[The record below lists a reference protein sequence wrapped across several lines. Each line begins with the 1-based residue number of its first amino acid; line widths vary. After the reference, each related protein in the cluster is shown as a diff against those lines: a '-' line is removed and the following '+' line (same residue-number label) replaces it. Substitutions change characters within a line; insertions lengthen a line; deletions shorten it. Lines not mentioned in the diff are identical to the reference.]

1 MDEKIVKDAFSTAFK
16 NFMGDHKSITVRIP
30 HVGNEFSENFKTK
43 YYFDIDHHLK
53 TNKKKKT
60 ARTEISPSAEK
71 HTDIELSSLDSPNW
85 ITDEAIDIY
94 FGLIKKEFTEY
105 FAFAAN
111 FFPCLK
117 KEGYDGVKE
126 WYDDVKLFRY
136 KTLFFPIYD
145 NGHHYLVIFDNVHH
159 RIEAFDP
166 YDFGSYNDEV
176 KMVTE
181 NKCYLEKTLSLLVNS
196 YLKPKF
202 EAFYEGML
210 LEAFSIIHIPPDI
223 PRQLKEY
230 DCGVFLLQIAKHIV
244 FKKNL
249 DFNSKH
255 IENFRDEMKMEFF
268 MKKLRPVKYATRT
281 KIESKEKKASKS
293 TQNIEVPQRRFD
305 NKLLEDCWMNST
317 LQMILTGLDHQEGLT
332 ENGSTLWST
341 LIYLK
346 NQDKSKA
353 LSPLSVKNLLISKE
367 NERIRGDIGKQQMV
381 LQPVRHRAPNQ
392 MLQIGQ
398 QDAKDFLIC
407 LIQNQIYWPDV
418 FNTFKV
424 RMRSFSECKRCG
436 NRSTQDNF
444 NEFMFLE
451 FDCPDSG
458 SKMSDNMNKRL
469 KQPEIIP
476 DWRDEGGCGQKSE
489 AQVYRK
495 IDNIDETEFII
506 IVVRRLVNYGNGPII
521 LRNRVLVDEE
531 VQLTDFENRSSKFR
545 PLAVIFHIGDVQ
557 GDETSGHYKADVRNL
572 DGNWYRT
579 SDDMMPQKIKEN
591 DVSDQGYIFLYKKV
605 H

>member
-1 MDEKIVKDAFSTAFK
+1 
-16 NFMGDHKSITVRIP
+16 
-30 HVGNEFSENFKTK
+30 
-43 YYFDIDHHLK
+43 
-53 TNKKKKT
+53 
-60 ARTEISPSAEK
+60 
-71 HTDIELSSLDSPNW
+71 
-85 ITDEAIDIY
+85 
-94 FGLIKKEFTEY
+94 
-105 FAFAAN
+105 
-111 FFPCLK
+111 
-117 KEGYDGVKE
+117 
-126 WYDDVKLFRY
+126 
-136 KTLFFPIYD
+136 
-145 NGHHYLVIFDNVHH
+145 
-159 RIEAFDP
+159 
-166 YDFGSYNDEV
+166 
-176 KMVTE
+176 
-181 NKCYLEKTLSLLVNS
+181 
-196 YLKPKF
+196 
-202 EAFYEGML
+202 
-210 LEAFSIIHIPPDI
+210 
-223 PRQLKEY
+223 
-230 DCGVFLLQIAKHIV
+230 
-244 FKKNL
+244 
-249 DFNSKH
+249 
-255 IENFRDEMKMEFF
+255 
-268 MKKLRPVKYATRT
+268 
-281 KIESKEKKASKS
+281 
-293 TQNIEVPQRRFD
+293 
-305 NKLLEDCWMNST
+305 MNST

-407 LIQNQIYWPDV
+407 LMQNQIYWPDV